1 MATTEW
7 TNSAGG
13 DWTSAGDWSAGVPT
27 SSTDV
32 TIGVAGGYT
41 VTLAGESGAANSLT
55 INDTPATLDLSAA
68 ASLAV
73 QAGFTN
79 SGTLDIDVFGGDGG
93 STLTIGGTLIN
104 TGVVSIGEGSLSG
117 LTTVSAAGLVNSGS
131 LTLQGNT
138 TSGTTEQATL
148 DITGSGTDTG
158 AIALGGDAVLSAGSL
173 AVQGGGAL
181 SVGSG
186 GTATG
191 GLTVANGGFE
201 LVSNGGTSTSPT
213 IAGGKLELASGAVA
227 SGPIAFTG
235 SGGTLKIDGTVM
247 PANAISGFVA
257 GDTLDLA
264 GIGVA
269 ASYSYSGGIL
279 KLDNSGGTQVAQP
292 NLLTPVTNPHFT
304 LGTDGGGGTVVG
316 LSPTNTG
323 TIYSG
328 TYLSGIVLSNP
339 ATQDPTTL
347 AAGGYATNQTAAH
360 NGDAVYGTNAA
371 AWNFTNFGMINA
383 TGAAAAGVFLSAGGT
398 VTNGAA
404 AGAAGAFPLTGDTV
418 TNGAAGPA
426 GGVITGAAYGV
437 EISGSAGTIVNFGTI
452 ASTATA
458 TTGGAILLAAGGLV
472 TNYGLITGARAPI
485 GAGHGAAVTTTE
497 TASTIRNFGTIASSA
512 TNASVGI
519 NLIHGGLI
527 VNGAPGATGARITGS
542 VYGIYAGGHLL
553 SGGGTYS
560 YPSGAL
566 TTVANYGTITGG
578 TGFGVAIVAGGTI
591 ANSGTIASTGGNAVY
606 FRQGGGLT
614 NRAGGLITANRTG
627 IFFGNTAGTADN
639 FGTIVS
645 TAALSAASGAG
656 IYLGA
661 GGVITNEAGAAVT
674 AVRAAVSLAFFG
686 TTSAAA
692 TVTNSGTLLGNTG
705 ISIGAGDT
713 GDNTIVNFGTII
725 GTSGTAVS
733 LGSGDDRVV
742 IEAGSGFNGAI
753 GNFHPGDTFDLPFL
767 SFSGSGTV
775 TLGINNVL
783 QIVAGGSPI
792 DIDLDPAQS
801 FAGDFFH
808 LAGDGGTGTLVT
820 ENQSASAG
828 SKLAFFAGGQTVN
841 LGLTPDGGNLPA
853 PVAGDFNIEVFT
865 ATAGSLAA
873 GYQAAVL
880 VPGAAALDSNEV
892 QSATGSEELLA
903 GSYLVID
910 RTGEESLQIVGNA
923 AGGSS
928 ITVVGS
934 LGDTIA
940 GSTVAGNAQLI
951 EAIPNADAVS
961 GPMTVIGGAGATTV
975 WGGTGDSIAGG
986 AGAIT
991 VDGHAGANDTIVGGG
1006 GAMTVYGAAGDSILG
1021 GGGALLVN
1029 ENQGLSG
1036 LEKIAGGSGS
1046 LTALDL
1052 GRNDTIGGSTG
1063 GTTFIDDSY
1072 GAGGGSLIAGGS
1084 GSAGTLAGG
1093 ENSFIKA
1100 AFGDTV
1106 TGGADL
1112 TLIDA
1117 TAGGD
1122 SILGGAG
1129 TVAGAIAG
1137 LSVAVNTAIEG
1148 GGGDTIA
1155 GGAGASYIDA
1165 SAGAQTIA
1173 GGAGATTVLAG
1184 RGDHIAGGAGAL
1196 RVIDPN
1202 ASGFSS
1208 IAGGIGNLTVFDI
1221 GRSDTITGSTA
1232 GTTFVND
1239 TYTGTALGG
1248 FSLISGGSGTVS
1260 GAANPAG
1267 GAAIGANTW
1276 IIGQAG
1282 DTILG
1287 GSGNMYVDAGSGSE
1301 SITGGSST
1309 LAVTIPSLQTASGG
1323 TAIQGGNLDTIT
1335 GGSGTL
1341 QLYINSNVGAE
1352 TVNLGAGHGAA
1363 ALRDID
1369 VGAAGATTSVT
1380 GFNTATDL
1388 IQSKSGVDAQGVF
1401 LGTSKS
1407 DGSGG
1412 TILSFVQRLDDDP
1425 GRNRQHRRHQVH
1437 PVGPAPGRLRQTTGF
1452 ISSGRRRFA
1461 G

>member
-1 MATTEW
+1 MART
-7 TNSAGG
+7 
-13 DWTSAGDWSAGVPT
+13 
-27 SSTDV
+27 
-32 TIGVAGGYT
+32 
-41 VTLAGESGAANSLT
+41 
-55 INDTPATLDLSAA
+55 
-68 ASLAV
+68 
-73 QAGFTN
+73 F
-79 SGTLDIDVFGGDGG
+79 
-93 STLTIGGTLIN
+93 
-104 TGVVSIGEGSLSG
+104 
-117 LTTVSAAGLVNSGS
+117 
-131 LTLQGNT
+131 
-138 TSGTTEQATL
+138 
-148 DITGSGTDTG
+148 
-158 AIALGGDAVLSAGSL
+158 
-173 AVQGGGAL
+173 
-181 SVGSG
+181 
-186 GTATG
+186 
-191 GLTVANGGFE
+191 
-201 LVSNGGTSTSPT
+201 
-213 IAGGKLELASGAVA
+213 
-227 SGPIAFTG
+227 
-235 SGGTLKIDGTVM
+235 
-247 PANAISGFVA
+247 
-257 GDTLDLA
+257 
-264 GIGVA
+264 
-269 ASYSYSGGIL
+269 
-279 KLDNSGGTQVAQP
+279 
-292 NLLTPVTNPHFT
+292 
-304 LGTDGGGGTVVG
+304 
-316 LSPTNTG
+316 
-323 TIYSG
+323 SG
-328 TYLSGIVLSNP
+328 TYTTTQVLSNP
-339 ATQDPTTL
+339 ATDNPVTVAGTGL
-347 AAGGYATNQTAAH
+347 INVNSTSAYAAGIFGNSGTAW
-360 NGDAVYGTNAA
+360 TLS
-371 AWNFTNFGMINA
+371 NFGTVESI
-383 TGAAAAGVFLSAGGT
+383 GSKGIGVNLQSGGT
-398 VTNGAA
+398 ITNGASNLTSGLI
-404 AGAAGAFPLTGDTV
+404 AGSLDGID
-418 TNGAAGPA
+418 
-426 GGVITGAAYGV
+426 IQ
-437 EISGSAGTIVNFGTI
+437 GSAGTITNFGTI
-452 ASTATA
+452 AST
-458 TTGGAILLAAGGLV
+458 TTGTTGSAIALSAGGLV
-472 TNYGLITGARAPI
+472 TNYGLIVGARAPNVI
-485 GAGHGAAVTTTE
+485 GTATGYGGVITT
-497 TASTIRNFGTIASSA
+497 STISATVQNFGTIASSA
-512 TNASVGI
+512 INVSTGI
-519 NLIHGGLI
+519 NLLHGGLI
-527 VNGAPGATGARITGS
+527 INGATNATGALIAGS
-542 VYGIYAGGHLL
+542 HDGIYAGGHLL
-553 SGGGTYS
+553 STGTAAS
-560 YPSGAL
+560 YPGAL
-566 TTVANYGTITGG
+566 ATVVNYGTITGG
-578 TGFGVAIVAGGTI
+578 SGQGVLLNEGGTVLNSGVISNVSTAHAGVSVHNVAGTVVNSGTIESTGNQGVYFQLGGSVGNSAGGLISGGDDGVQVLGSAGTAVALGTVVNSGTIRSTGITSGAGVNFEQGGILTNQADGTIAAYRTGVSVNGSVGAVANAGTILSTGTDFDGVYLGAGGTVTNALGALI
-591 ANSGTIASTGGNAVY
+591 ESGWNGVSLSNVAGTVINYGTIDSTASVVNSGTLDGVAARLGDGGLLVNGASGSTGALITGDEFGITIGTKNGIPQPGAVGTVINYGTIASTGTGTVASPALRLGAGGTVTNRGIIDSAASNAVAVIGSVAATVSNFGLIENFSTSPAAIYSAAGGVISNAAGATIESTRNAISLHDAAGTTVSFGSVVNSGTIESTGVTAGSGVY
-606 FRQGGGLT
+606 FGQGGVVT
-614 NRAGGLITANRTG
+614 NQAGGLITANRTG

-1412 TILSFVQRLDDDP
+1412 TILSFVDGSTMTL
-1425 GRNRQHRRHQVH
+1425 
-1437 PVGPAPGRLRQTTGF
+1437 
-1452 ISSGRRRFA
+1452 A
-1461 G
+1461 GIASIGAIKFTQ